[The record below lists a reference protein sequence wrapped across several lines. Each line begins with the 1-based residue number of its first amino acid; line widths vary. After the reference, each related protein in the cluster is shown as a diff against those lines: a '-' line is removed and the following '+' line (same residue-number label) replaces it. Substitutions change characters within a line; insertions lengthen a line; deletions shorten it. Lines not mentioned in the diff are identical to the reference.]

1 MDNWIDQNRDQLEK
15 LALVLGI
22 LYLTIRLLKV
32 RNLWNIVKWNIIKAK
47 V

>member
-15 LALVLGI
+15 LALVFGI

-32 RNLWNIVKWNIIKAK
+32 RNL
-47 V
+47 

>member
-32 RNLWNIVKWNIIKAK
+32 RNL
-47 V
+47 

>member
-1 MDNWIDQNRDQLEK
+1 MDKWIDQNRDQLEK

-32 RNLWNIVKWNIIKAK
+32 RNL
-47 V
+47 

>member
-1 MDNWIDQNRDQLEK
+1 MDNWIDENRDQLEK

-32 RNLWNIVKWNIIKAK
+32 RNL
-47 V
+47 